1 MKKLFFLLLVCIFF
15 VPCLEVFA
23 QSAELATTDLSQE
36 EMKMILQNIDITV
49 VDHEGVKIPIECFDV
64 NDKEIIAIGGSD
76 SINKTIYLYD
86 KTQFVRG
93 YTFKDNGSYGLE
105 WNGENIQIHFV
116 RGNITVEINMNG
128 EIISIRK
135 IQDSLENNSY
145 WNDIIF
151 AEKRTVNEKQFFLD
165 NDNIF
170 AFSYSKLIMKE
181 KDGTETIIY
190 DASNTYEAKTIICV
204 CGIFI
209 FFCIITIAIVKQ
221 ILRKRKA
228 LMALL

>member
-64 NDKEIIAIGGSD
+64 NDKEFIAIGGSD

-165 NDNIF
+165 NDSIF
-170 AFSYSKLIMKE
+170 DFSYSKLIMKE
-181 KDGTETIIY
+181 KDGTEIIIY
-190 DASNTYEAKTIICV
+190 DASNTYKEKTIICA

-209 FFCIITIAIVKQ
+209 FLCIIVIAIVKQ
-221 ILRKRKA
+221 ILKNRKKC
-228 LMALL
+228 